1 MSHPAEASAPPR
13 HLRRNVPILG
23 LGSLLNDT
31 ASEMAYWVLPF
42 FLTTLGAG
50 PELLGLIEG
59 CAESTASLFKLLSGH
74 LTDRSGRR
82 KPLVLIGYVL
92 ANTVKPLL
100 GFTQTWGQVLGLRIL
115 DRSGKGLRGAP
126 RDVIISE
133 SVPVSELGAAYGLR
147 QAMDSV
153 GAIIG
158 PGLAFWIMLHSG
170 HNVRLV
176 FWLAAIPGALAIATV
191 LFGVQETGHGKPAA
205 HAAAAAPAATANP
218 AAFGWG
224 FYLLLAAVG
233 LFGIANFSDMFL
245 ILRAQSMGVRPAL
258 IPLLGLVFN
267 VVFAGLSFP
276 LGRLSDR
283 IRRKA
288 IVGGGLLIFAA
299 VHCGFALARQTEMA
313 WILFALYGLYQATTQ
328 GAMSAL
334 TVDLVGREN
343 RGRAFG
349 WVSSFTGISALLAS
363 VLAGWLWKQHGPA
376 APFMLAAVLATIA
389 AMLIFLLPVPP
400 KQTAAH

>member
-1 MSHPAEASAPPR
+1 MSHPAETTGPAP

-59 CAESTASLFKLLSGH
+59 CAESTASLFKLLSGY

-100 GFTQTWGQVLGLRIL
+100 GFTQAWGQVLGLRIL

-133 SVPVSELGAAYGLR
+133 SVPASELGGAYGLR

-158 PGLAFWIMLHSG
+158 PGFAFWIMLHSG

-191 LFGVQETGHGKPAA
+191 LFGVRETGHGTPA
-205 HAAAAAPAATANP
+205 HAEGKPVPTTRTS
-218 AAFGWG
+218 FGSG

-267 VVFAGLSFP
+267 VVFASLSFP

-283 IRRKA
+283 IHRKA

-299 VHCGFALARQTEMA
+299 VHFGFALARQAEMA
-313 WILFALYGLYQATTQ
+313 WFLFALYGLYQATTQ
-328 GAMSAL
+328 GALSAL

-363 VLAGWLWKQHGPA
+363 VLAGWLWQRQGPV
-376 APFMLAAVLATIA
+376 APFILASILAAIA
-389 AMLIFLLPVPP
+389 AILIFLLPMPR
-400 KQTAAH
+400 KQAAAH

>member
-1 MSHPAEASAPPR
+1 MSHSTETTAPAAR
-13 HLRRNVPILG
+13 LRRNVPILG

-59 CAESTASLFKLLSGH
+59 CAESTASLFKLLSGS

-82 KPLVLIGYVL
+82 KPLVLIGYIL

-100 GFTQTWGQVLGLRIL
+100 GFTHVWGQVLGLRVL

-133 SVPVSELGAAYGLR
+133 SVPAAELGAAYGLR

-158 PGLAFWIMLHSG
+158 PALAFWIMLHSG
-170 HNVRLV
+170 RNVRLV

-191 LFGVQETGHGKPAA
+191 VFGVTETGRGKTTP
-205 HAAAAAPAATANP
+205 HAARAVPTAPVS
-218 AAFGWG
+218 FGWG

-283 IRRKA
+283 VRRKA

-299 VHCGFALARQTEMA
+299 VHCGFALARRAEMA
-313 WILFALYGLYQATTQ
+313 WLLFALYGLYQATTQ
-328 GAMSAL
+328 GALSAL
-334 TVDLVGREN
+334 TVDLVGKEN

-363 VLAGWLWKQHGPA
+363 VLAGWLWKQQGPV
-376 APFMLAAVLATIA
+376 APFILAATLATIA
-389 AMLIFLLPVPP
+389 AILIFLLPVPHKP
-400 KQTAAH
+400 AVAHEH

>member
-1 MSHPAEASAPPR
+1 MDMRPSAETVTPSPP
-13 HLRRNVPILG
+13 LRRNVPILG

-59 CAESTASLFKLLSGH
+59 CAESTASLFKLLSGY

-82 KPLVLIGYVL
+82 KPLVLIGYIL

-100 GFTQTWGQVLGLRIL
+100 GFTHAWGQVLGLRVL

-133 SVPVSELGAAYGLR
+133 SVPASELGGAYGLR

-153 GAIIG
+153 GAILG
-158 PGLAFWIMLHSG
+158 PGFAFWIMLHFH

-176 FWLAAIPGALAIATV
+176 FWLAAIPGAFAIATV
-191 LFGVQETGHGKPAA
+191 LFGVTETGHGKPGP
-205 HAAAAAPAATANP
+205 HAVKKTVTTPTS
-218 AAFGWG
+218 FGGG

-245 ILRAQSMGVRPAL
+245 ILRAQMLGVRPAL

-267 VVFAGLSFP
+267 IVFASLSFP

-283 IRRKA
+283 VSRKA
-288 IVGGGLLIFAA
+288 IVGGGLLIFAV
-299 VHCGFALARQTEMA
+299 VHCGFALARQTEMV
-313 WILFALYGLYQATTQ
+313 WFLFALYGLYHATTQ
-328 GAMSAL
+328 GALSAL
-334 TVDLVGREN
+334 TVDLVGKEN

-349 WVSSFTGISALLAS
+349 WVSSLNGISALLAS
-363 VLAGWLWKQHGPA
+363 VWAGWLWKQHGPA
-376 APFMLAAVLATIA
+376 MPFILAAILAALA
-389 AMLIFLLPVPP
+389 ALLIFLLPMPRRQAV
-400 KQTAAH
+400 AS

>member
-1 MSHPAEASAPPR
+1 MSHSAETTAPAP

-59 CAESTASLFKLLSGH
+59 CAESTASLFKLLSGY

-82 KPLVLIGYVL
+82 KPLVLIGYIL

-100 GFTQTWGQVLGLRIL
+100 GFTHVWGQVLGLRVL

-133 SVPVSELGAAYGLR
+133 SVPASELGGAYGLR

-158 PGLAFWIMLHSG
+158 PAAAFWIMLHSG

-191 LFGVQETGHGKPAA
+191 LFGVTETGHGQPAH
-205 HAAAAAPAATANP
+205 HAVARTASP
-218 AAFGWG
+218 VRFGWG

-267 VVFAGLSFP
+267 IVFAGLSFP

-283 IRRKA
+283 VRRKV

-299 VHCGFALARQTEMA
+299 VHCGFALARQAEMA
-313 WILFALYGLYQATTQ
+313 WLLFALYGLYQATTQ
-328 GAMSAL
+328 GALSAL

-363 VLAGWLWKQHGPA
+363 VLAGWLWKQQGPV
-376 APFMLAAVLATIA
+376 APFILAAVLATIA
-389 AMLIFLLPVPP
+389 AILIFLLPVPRKP
-400 KQTAAH
+400 ASPHEPAI